1 MSITDRL
8 RREWF
13 LTRFGWPM
21 QDYPQ
26 RTYRDIKADQRR
38 ELESAAAEIGMVAA
52 VRGLGRPAVL
62 AERYRDELDRP
73 VPRWAT
79 GAVAAALAIGL
90 IIYLSAAYAAGA
102 LDALLATGGGELTAY
117 PFGTETIIN
126 ATTDEV
132 SVEARPTLVG
142 AAITLGT
149 GLVVFLVGA
158 RAWRALP

>member
-1 MSITDRL
+1 MSVTDRL

-13 LTRFGWPM
+13 LARFAWHM

-26 RTYRDIKADQRR
+26 RTYRGIKADLRR
-38 ELESAAAEIGMVAA
+38 ELDVTASEIGMAAA

-73 VPRWAT
+73 TPRWAS

-90 IIYLSAAYAAGA
+90 AVYLGLAYSAGA
-102 LDALLATGGGELTAY
+102 LDALEAAGGGRLTTHLLGA
-117 PFGTETIIN
+117 ETVIS
-126 ATTDEV
+126 AGPEGM
-132 SVEARPTLVG
+132 SVETWPSPGGTATLLGVG
-142 AAITLGT
+142 VG
-149 GLVVFLVGA
+149 VFLIAA

>member
-13 LTRFGWPM
+13 LTRFAWHM

-26 RTYRDIKADQRR
+26 RTYRGIRADLRR
-38 ELESAAAEIGMVAA
+38 ELDVAAAEIGMASA
-52 VRGLGRPAVL
+52 VRGLDRPAVL

-73 VPRWAT
+73 VPRWAS

-90 IIYLSAAYAAGA
+90 IVYLGAAYTVGA
-102 LDALLATGGGELTAY
+102 LDALESVGGGTLTTH
-117 PFGTETIIN
+117 PFGAETVIR
-126 ATTDEV
+126 ATSEGV
-132 SVEARPTLVG
+132 SVETWPS
-142 AAITLGT
+142 LGGT
-149 GLVVFLVGA
+149 ATILGLGLAVFLVGA